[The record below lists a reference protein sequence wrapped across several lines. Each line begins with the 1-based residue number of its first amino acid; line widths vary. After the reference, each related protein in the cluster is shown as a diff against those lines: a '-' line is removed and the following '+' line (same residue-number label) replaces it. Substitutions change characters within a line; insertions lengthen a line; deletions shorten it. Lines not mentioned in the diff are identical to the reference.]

1 MLTVVSLVILFSF
14 LANKYSLFI
23 KSIGIQN
30 DNIYDYKIYAKNHV
44 RNKRQ
49 LCLIIPPVEIT

>member
-1 MLTVVSLVILFSF
+1 MLTVVSLGILFSF

-30 DNIYDYKIYAKNHV
+30 DNIYDYKKYMP
-44 RNKRQ
+44 R
-49 LCLIIPPVEIT
+49 TM